1 MNIAK
6 RNIKMNPT
14 HLDWACDSASYKER
28 NKVTLVVV
36 KKKKRERKKK
46 KSNGQIRNLLFLKH
60 ACV

>member
-1 MNIAK
+1 MSIAK

-14 HLDWACDSASYKER
+14 HLDWACDSVSYKER

-46 KSNGQIRNLLFLKH
+46 KKKNLMVRF
-60 ACV
+60 AIFCF